1 MSDKS
6 KSKSIAKSKI
16 SPLSNSEFDKV
27 SKKLKSVIESSD
39 DSEDTKKFKRLLNLY
54 RKVFFCKGFK

>member
-27 SKKLKSVIESSD
+27 SK
-39 DSEDTKKFKRLLNLY
+39 N
-54 RKVFFCKGFK
+54 